1 MRRFF
6 QLAVCFLALLPA
18 TWLHAGEVVD
28 RIVATVNGAAI
39 LESEWD
45 EAVRFECFLEQK
57 PLASLTPADLK
68 ATLDRLVDQTLIQ
81 QQMQASK
88 FVPLDAEKALE
99 RVREIYE
106 QARQNF
112 LRQSPPVDWLQALA
126 NYGLTEQEFER
137 RAALQVE
144 TLRFI
149 DLRFRPG
156 IRIDNRKVET
166 YYREKLLPELQRNG
180 AKETPLAEV
189 SPKIQEL
196 LVQQTVDELL
206 TAWLRDL
213 RAQSEVVLR

>member
-1 MRRFF
+1 MRR
-6 QLAVCFLALLPA
+6 LSKLVCFLALLPA
-18 TWLHAGEVVD
+18 TWLSAGEVVD
-28 RIVATVNGAAI
+28 RIVATVNGTAI

-68 ATLDRLVDQTLIQ
+68 ATLERLIDQALIQ

-88 FVPLDAEKALE
+88 FSALSPDE
-99 RVREIYE
+99 ALQRVQEIHQ
-106 QARQNF
+106 QARTNF
-112 LRQSPPVDWLQALA
+112 LAQSPPVDWLQALA
-126 NYGLTEQEFER
+126 KYGLTEQEFQR
-137 RAALQVE
+137 RAALQVQ

-156 IRIDNRKVET
+156 IRIDNRRVET

-180 AKETPLAEV
+180 TKEAPLAEV

-196 LVQQTVDELL
+196 LVQQTMDELL

>member
-1 MRRFF
+1 MRR
-6 QLAVCFLALLPA
+6 LSKLVCFLALLPA
-18 TWLHAGEVVD
+18 WLSAGEVVD

-45 EAVRFECFLEQK
+45 EAVRFECFLEQR

-68 ATLDRLVDQTLIQ
+68 ATLERLVDQSLIQ

-88 FVPLDAEKALE
+88 FSALPPDE
-99 RVREIYE
+99 ALRRVSEIHQ
-106 QARQNF
+106 QARKNF
-112 LRQSPPVDWLQALA
+112 LAQSPPVDWLQALA
-126 NYGLTEQEFER
+126 TYGLTEQEFER
-137 RAALQVE
+137 RAALQVQ

-156 IRIDNRKVET
+156 IRIDNRRVET
-166 YYREKLLPELQRNG
+166 YYRETLLPELQRNG
-180 AKETPLAEV
+180 AKEAPLAEV

-196 LVQQTVDELL
+196 LVQQTMDELL

>member
-1 MRRFF
+1 MRRFS

-18 TWLHAGEVVD
+18 TWLSAGEVVD
-28 RIVATVNGAAI
+28 RIVATVNGTAI

-57 PLASLTPADLK
+57 PLTTLTPVDLK
-68 ATLDRLVDQTLIQ
+68 VTLERLIDQTLIQ

-88 FVPLDAEKALE
+88 FSVLSPEEAQGQ
-99 RVREIYE
+99 VREIHQ
-106 QARQNF
+106 QARANF
-112 LRQSPPVDWLQALA
+112 PAQSPPLEWTQALGT
-126 NYGLTEQEFER
+126 YGLTEEEFDR
-137 RAALQVE
+137 RAALQVQ

-156 IRIDNRKVET
+156 IRIDNRRVET

-180 AKETPLAEV
+180 AKEAPLAEV
-189 SPKIQEL
+189 SPRIQEL
-196 LVQQTVDELL
+196 LVQQTMDELL

-213 RAQSEVVLR
+213 RAQSEVVVR